1 MKLDNIKDYYLG
13 NKAYN
18 LFLLG
23 LIDNNSALLEHIS
36 NKRYIN
42 AAKMG
47 FIANIFTGI
56 KEDLVKKT
64 DEGYKNILIDEVL
77 KENVSIIA
85 NKSSDGFVID
95 GYSFKD
101 EATLISK
108 LRNKIAHGLY
118 SFDFDHN
125 RVIIDME
132 DGKIIL
138 NIDKLAL
145 FIVSSSN
152 TFLKYSLN
160 NPVERV
166 IGFNEKVIGN
176 RTKPITNKN
185 ELIGFIRKCKIA
197 RIIINDDSDN
207 VYYDNKNIS
216 MILEKYKC
224 NLSVRALNECKK
236 SIENNRNLNWDIR
249 KYSDKNISLLADFL
263 LKICSDNV
271 DYMSQVNIILRE
283 LVRKSSME
291 YNRRD
296 IIINNVINLIIL
308 DIIYKYNSLDKKSL
322 LFYLDR
328 SGYEFVSVDHFTLVS
343 SGIAMFNSLFS
354 YAMDDIYKRNVDSV
368 NLDDAFDYSELD
380 LSKVNVCVNVE
391 NKGYINELI
400 IRRDA
405 MYKDIL
411 VYENKIKELS
421 NNINNIN
428 NNNKVHDLLSDK
440 KNLLQSKKND
450 LESDL
455 DNINKILDSYSDT
468 YKYNESIIRGIRN
481 SIAHG
486 SYYVVHGTNFKDCKI
501 IFEDYDNDNLVFKAN
516 IAIIDFFKLIDSA
529 SLTVFDFIEEVK
541 VKKLEINK

>member
-23 LIDNNSALLEHIS
+23 LIDNKSALLNHIS

-216 MILEKYKC
+216 MILEKYKS

-236 SIENNRNLNWDIR
+236 SIENNRNLKWDIR

-354 YAMDDIYKRNVDSV
+354 YAMDDIYKRDVDSV
-368 NLDDAFDYSELD
+368 NLDDAFDYSMLD
-380 LSKVNVCVNVE
+380 LSNVNICLREE
-391 NKGYINELI
+391 NDGYINELI
-400 IRRDA
+400 NRRNA
-405 MYKDIL
+405 INKDIL
-411 VYENKIKELS
+411 ICENKIQGLN
-421 NNINNIN
+421 NNINNIS

-440 KNLLQSKKND
+440 KNLLYSEKIK
-450 LESDL
+450 LESNL
-455 DNINKILDSYSDT
+455 ENINKILDSYSDT

>member
-23 LIDNNSALLEHIS
+23 LIDNKSALLNHIS

-138 NIDKLAL
+138 NIDKLAA

-236 SIENNRNLNWDIR
+236 SIENNRNLKWDIR

-354 YAMDDIYKRNVDSV
+354 YAMDDIYKRDVDSV
-368 NLDDAFDYSELD
+368 NLDDAFDYSMLD
-380 LSKVNVCVNVE
+380 LSKVNICLREE
-391 NKGYINELI
+391 NDGYINELI
-400 IRRDA
+400 NRRNA
-405 MYKDIL
+405 INKDIL
-411 VYENKIKELS
+411 ICENKIQGLN
-421 NNINNIN
+421 NNINNIS

>member
-23 LIDNNSALLEHIS
+23 LIDNKSALLNHIS

-132 DGKIIL
+132 GGKIIL

-216 MILEKYKC
+216 MILEKYKS

-236 SIENNRNLNWDIR
+236 SIENNRNLKWDIR

-368 NLDDAFDYSELD
+368 NLDDAFDYSMLD

>member
-23 LIDNNSALLEHIS
+23 LIDNNSALLNHIS

-132 DGKIIL
+132 DRKIIL

-216 MILEKYKC
+216 MILEKYKS

-236 SIENNRNLNWDIR
+236 SIENNRNLKWDIR

-308 DIIYKYNSLDKKSL
+308 DIIYKYNSLDKESL

-328 SGYEFVSVDHFTLVS
+328 SGYEFISVDHFTLVS

-354 YAMDDIYKRNVDSV
+354 YAMDDIYKRDVDSV
-368 NLDDAFDYSELD
+368 NLDDAFDYSMLD
-380 LSKVNVCVNVE
+380 LSNVNICVNVE

-400 IRRDA
+400 IRRNA

-421 NNINNIN
+421 NNINNIS

-516 IAIIDFFKLIDSA
+516 VDIIDFFKLIDSA

>member
-236 SIENNRNLNWDIR
+236 SIENNRNLKWDIR

-263 LKICSDNV
+263 LKIFSDNV

>member
-23 LIDNNSALLEHIS
+23 LMDNNSALLEHIS

-132 DGKIIL
+132 DRKIIL

-216 MILEKYKC
+216 MILEKYKS

-236 SIENNRNLNWDIR
+236 SIENNRNLKWDIR

-501 IFEDYDNDNLVFKAN
+501 TFEDYDNNNLVFKAN
-516 IAIIDFFKLIDSA
+516 IAIIDFFKLIDNA
-529 SLTVFDFIEEVK
+529 SLIMFDFIEEVK

>member
-13 NKAYN
+13 NKAYS

-23 LIDNNSALLEHIS
+23 LIDNNSALLNHIS
-36 NKRYIN
+36 DKRYIN

-56 KEDLVKKT
+56 KENLVKKT
-64 DEGYKNILIDEVL
+64 DEGYKNILINEVL

-125 RVIIDME
+125 RVVIDME
-132 DGKIIL
+132 DRKIIL
-138 NIDKLAL
+138 NIDKLAA

-152 TFLKYSLN
+152 TFIKYSLN

-166 IGFNEKVIGN
+166 IGFNEKVMGN

-216 MILEKYKC
+216 MILEKYKS

-236 SIENNRNLNWDIR
+236 SIENNRNLKWDIR
-249 KYSDKNISLLADFL
+249 KYSDKNIPLLADFL
-263 LKICSDNV
+263 LKICSDDM
-271 DYMSQVNIILRE
+271 DYMSQINVILRE

-308 DIIYKYNSLDKKSL
+308 DIIYKYNPSDKKSL

-328 SGYEFVSVDHFTLVS
+328 SGYEFICVDHFTLVS

-354 YAMDDIYKRNVDSV
+354 YAMDDIYKRDVDSL
-368 NLDDAFDYSELD
+368 NLDDAFDYSMLD
-380 LSKVNVCVNVE
+380 LSNVNICLREE
-391 NKGYINELI
+391 NDGYINELI
-400 IRRDA
+400 NRRNA
-405 MYKDIL
+405 INKDIL
-411 VYENKIKELS
+411 ICENKIQELS

-428 NNNKVHDLLSDK
+428 NNNKVCNLLLDK
-440 KNLLQSKKND
+440 KNLLYSEKIK
-450 LESDL
+450 LESNL
-455 DNINKILDSYSDT
+455 EKINRILGSYSDT
-468 YKYNESIIRGIRN
+468 YMCNESIIRSIRN

-501 IFEDYDNDNLVFKAN
+501 TFEDYDNDNLVFKAN
-516 IAIIDFFKLIDSA
+516 IDIIDFFKLIDSA
-529 SLTVFDFIEEVK
+529 SLAVFDFIEEVK
-541 VKKLEINK
+541 FKKLEINK

>member
-236 SIENNRNLNWDIR
+236 SIENNRNLKWDIR